1 MIVIVDSA
9 KQFENKKQ
17 ALWEL
22 AFCHYPVTIEV
33 NGERRTFEWFS
44 DVEKFFETLDDDAL
58 N

>member
-9 KQFENKKQ
+9 KQFESKKQ
-17 ALWEL
+17 ALIEL

-33 NGERRTFEWFS
+33 NGEKHTFEWFS
-44 DVEKFFETLDDDAL
+44 DVEKFFDALDDSTL